1 MLMPVKYQSK
11 KTSWKNK
18 NRQIRWFI
26 TPLYMAALAM
36 LIVIAT
42 TWAFEYS
49 EKQRFDQQNRITVLN
64 QLSAIRARLEAS
76 ISSRLFLMRGLIAYV
91 SVYPNIT
98 QAEFTKTAEVA
109 LTQQVGIQHLNLV
122 QGTTISHVYP
132 LEGNEAIVGL
142 DLMTIPNLRDAVQR
156 TIKTEETV
164 VAGPIELIDGA
175 QVVFISTPP
184 IFITS
189 SQNTSE
195 KRRYWGFGMLLVN
208 QENLFEE
215 AGLPDSTNRLQYA
228 LRGRDGQG
236 ITGGSFFG
244 NANIFRHNPVTL
256 SVSLPSGSWRLAAV
270 PIGGWP
276 TSSPISKW
284 LWIGGSM
291 LALMTGILVF
301 TVVNAPMQLQ
311 RAINK
316 ATIKLR
322 QANEEIQRLEQQ
334 RYEQLAEHSRTLE
347 AKVAERTQALSQALE
362 NLKATQQELIHSEKM
377 AALGQVIAGVAH
389 EINTPMGAIRSSV
402 ENISSFLSQNLE
414 QLPTFFQLL
423 TPIHQRYFLHLLK
436 KIIRQDTT
444 LSSREKRKYRRALV
458 HQLEQHSIEES
469 TVIADTLVEIG
480 IYEEIE
486 TFLPLLKDPKGQI
499 ILNMAYQFA
508 SLQKS
513 TQTITTASERA
524 TKVIFALKNFAH
536 YDPSGKKI
544 EANLIEGIETVLT
557 LYYNKFKNNIEL
569 VRNYAE
575 LPLILCYPDELNQ
588 VWINLIHN
596 ALQAMNDKGI
606 LKIDVIW
613 QDNQVVI
620 SITDNGSGISD
631 EVKPK
636 IFEPFFTT
644 KPTGEGS
651 GLGLDI
657 VKKII
662 DKHEGRIEVESQSG
676 QTTFSVFLQMTQN

>member
-1 MLMPVKYQSK
+1 MPVKYQSK